1 MKKLLLLVLTLSVLF
16 AKILSAQTPPSQ
28 DMTGTWQGSLQL
40 PDGKALRTVLKITK
54 GDGGVLKG
62 NFYSIDQGGQPLPV
76 SSIALQGN
84 TFTYAI
90 AMIEGK
96 YEGKLS
102 ADGNTVTGEWSQGPN
117 PLPLVLTRATKATEW
132 TIPEPPPKLPP
143 MAADA
148 NPEFEVATIKP
159 SKPDQQGKGFMV
171 KGREFDT
178 MNTSLID
185 LITFAY
191 GIHPKQIVGAPDW
204 AGTDKYD
211 LTAKPDGE
219 GQPNDKQWKT
229 MIQKLLADRFKFT
242 FHHDKRELP
251 VYTLVVA
258 KGGSKMTKSEGDP
271 NGLPSLFF
279 HGLGDLPGRNA
290 TVADFAGVM
299 QTAVLDRPVV
309 DQTGLTGRF
318 DFTLK
323 WTPDESQFGGLG
335 IKVPPPSDKPDAPP
349 NLYQAIQE
357 QMGLK
362 LDPVKAPAD
371 VLVIDHVEKASA
383 N

>member
-1 MKKLLLLVLTLSVLF
+1 VKKFLLLVLTLAALCTTV
-16 AKILSAQTPPSQ
+16 LSAQTLSAQ
-28 DMTGTWQGSLQL
+28 DMIGTWQGSLQL
-40 PDGKALRTVLKITK
+40 PDGKALRTVLKVTK
-54 GDGGVLKG
+54 GDGGALKG
-62 NFYSIDQGGQPLPV
+62 NFYSIDQGGQPIPA
-76 SSIALQGN
+76 SSIALQGS
-84 TFTYAI
+84 TFTYVI

-132 TIPEPPPKLPP
+132 NIPEPPPKLPP
-143 MAADA
+143 MAANAD
-148 NPEFEVATIKP
+148 PEFEVATIKP

-178 MNTSLID
+178 INTSPID

-191 GIHPKQIVGAPDW
+191 GIHPKQIVGVPDW

-229 MIQKLLADRFKFT
+229 MIQKLLANRFKFA
-242 FHHDKRELP
+242 FHHDKKELS

-271 NGLPSLFF
+271 NGLPGLFF

-290 TVADFAGVM
+290 TMADFAGVM

-371 VLVIDHVEKASA
+371 VLVVDHVEKPSA

>member
-1 MKKLLLLVLTLSVLF
+1 VKRLLTLVLTLAVFCTTAL
-16 AKILSAQTPPSQ
+16 AGQTPPSQ

-40 PDGKALRTVLKITK
+40 PDGKALRTVLKITR
-54 GDGGVLKG
+54 GDGGALKA
-62 NFYSIDQGGQPLPV
+62 NFYSIDQGGQPMPV
-76 SSIALQGN
+76 SSIALQGSAF
-84 TFTYAI
+84 TFAI
-90 AMIEGK
+90 SAIEGK

-102 ADGNTVTGEWSQGPN
+102 PDGNTVTGEWTQGPN
-117 PLPLVLTRATKATEW
+117 PLPLVLTRATKASEW
-132 TIPEPPPKLPP
+132 NIPEPPPKLPP
-143 MAADA
+143 MAATAD
-148 NPEFEVATIKP
+148 PEFEVATIKP

-178 MNTSLID
+178 INTSLID

-219 GQPNDKQWKT
+219 GQPNDRQWKT
-229 MIQKLLADRFKFT
+229 MIQKLLADRFKFA
-242 FHHDKRELP
+242 FHHDKKELS

-271 NGLPSLFF
+271 NGLPALFF

-290 TVADFAGVM
+290 TMADFAGVM

-323 WTPDESQFGGLG
+323 WSPDESQFGGLG

-357 QMGLK
+357 QMALK

-371 VLVIDHVEKASA
+371 VLVIDHVDKPSA

>member
-1 MKKLLLLVLTLSVLF
+1 MKKLLLCILTFAMLCGTALF
-16 AKILSAQTPPSQ
+16 AQ
-28 DMTGTWQGSLQL
+28 DMTGTWQGTLQI
-40 PDGKALRTVLKITK
+40 PNNSQGLRTVLKITK
-54 GDGGVLKG
+54 ASDGTLKG
-62 NFYSIDQGGQPLPV
+62 NFYSIDQGAQAIPA
-76 SSIALQGN
+76 SAITLQGS
-84 TFTYAI
+84 TFSYAI
-90 AMIEGK
+90 SMIDGK

-102 ADGNTVTGEWSQGPN
+102 ADANTVTGNWSQGPN

-132 TIPEPPPKLPP
+132 AIPEPPPKLPP

-148 NPEFEVATIKP
+148 DPEFEVATIKP

-178 MNTSLID
+178 INTSLID

-191 GIHPKQIVGAPDW
+191 GVHPKQIVGAPDW
-204 AGTDKYD
+204 ANIDKYD
-211 LTAKPDGE
+211 LTAKPDGQ

-229 MIQKLLADRFKFT
+229 MIQKLLTERFKLT
-242 FHHDKRELP
+242 FHHDKKELS

-258 KGGSKMTKSEGDP
+258 KTGSKINKSEGDP

-290 TVADFAGVM
+290 TMADFCGVM

-309 DQTGLTGRF
+309 DQTGLAGRY
-318 DFTLK
+318 DFNLK

-371 VLVIDHVEKASA
+371 VLIIDKIEKPSA

>member
-1 MKKLLLLVLTLSVLF
+1 MKKFLSLILVLTTFF
-16 AKILSAQTPPSQ
+16 ATASIAQGPSA
-28 DMTGTWQGSLQL
+28 DMTGTWQGTLQL
-40 PDGKALRTVLKITK
+40 PDGKGLRTVLKVTK
-54 GDGGVLKG
+54 APDGTLKA

-76 SSIALQGN
+76 SSVSLQGN
-84 TFTYAI
+84 TFAYAI
-90 AMIEGK
+90 SMIEGK

-102 ADGNTVTGEWSQGPN
+102 PDNNTVTGQWSQGPN

-143 MAADA
+143 MAANA

-178 MNTSLID
+178 INTSLID

-191 GIHPKQIVGAPDW
+191 GVHPKQVIGAPDW
-204 AGTDKYD
+204 ANTDKYD

-229 MIQKLLADRFKFT
+229 MIEKLLAERFKLA
-242 FHHDKRELP
+242 FHHDKRELS
-251 VYTLVVA
+251 VYALQVY
-258 KGGSKMTKSEGDP
+258 KEHPKLTKSEGDP

-290 TVADFAGVM
+290 TIADFAGVM
-299 QTAVLDRPVV
+299 QTAVLDRPVI

-335 IKVPPPSDKPDAPP
+335 IKVPPPTDKPDAPP

-371 VLVIDHVEKASA
+371 VLVIDKVEKPTA